1 MSRKKVII
9 TSLISLLIGT
19 GLGMILL
26 GRSCSGHLKEV
37 QGNSNNNVEIPNK
50 IIEKEL
56 KEIDSLK
63 NVIELGEKEIS
74 RLKDSIKVKEV
85 IRTIQIDNV
94 KKLPLDSAVIF
105 LNSKLREYEDK
116 Y

>member
-1 MSRKKVII
+1 MSKKKVII

-26 GRSCSGHLKEV
+26 GRSCSDHLRET
-37 QGNSNNNVEIPNK
+37 QGNVEIPNK